1 MVALAAESESVIL
14 SWGGEIVNL
23 KELIFGGGVKH
34 AAGGGAYRDSIQA
47 WLPIKNIIGGVVV
60 TKDNRFIKILEVLPV
75 NIYLK
80 SAGDRQT
87 IISAYA
93 AYLKIAPDSLQLEAR
108 TIPADTAEYVER
120 MRRYAEREENAA
132 CREMIEDNIQEIGQ
146 GVASEAIRRRFF
158 LVFQY
163 EAQMKAKQ
171 NTVRSIIQRLNEEAD
186 TARRYLD
193 LCELEVLEPRYSD
206 DFMLKLLYE
215 IINKKTSRRLQ
226 LPEGVFD
233 MTTTVHGIYEDG

>member
-1 MVALAAESESVIL
+1 
-14 SWGGEIVNL
+14 
-23 KELIFGGGVKH
+23 
-34 AAGGGAYRDSIQA
+34 
-47 WLPIKNIIGGVVV
+47 
-60 TKDNRFIKILEVLPV
+60 
-75 NIYLK
+75 
-80 SAGDRQT
+80 
-87 IISAYA
+87 
-93 AYLKIAPDSLQLEAR
+93 
-108 TIPADTAEYVER
+108 
-120 MRRYAEREENAA
+120 
-132 CREMIEDNIQEIGQ
+132 MIEDNIQEIGQ

-193 LCELEVLEPRYSD
+193 LCEPEVLEPRYSD

>member
-1 MVALAAESESVIL
+1 M
-14 SWGGEIVNL
+14 NL

>member
-1 MVALAAESESVIL
+1 MS
-14 SWGGEIVNL
+14 L
-23 KELIFGGGVKH
+23 KELIFGGSVHTGGSGGV
-34 AAGGGAYRDSIQA
+34 YRDSVQA
-47 WLPIKNIIGGVVV
+47 WLPIKNIIGGVVI
-60 TKDNRFIKILEVLPV
+60 TKDNRFVKIMEVLPV

-80 SAGDRQT
+80 SAIDRQN
-87 IISAYA
+87 IISSFAS
-93 AYLKIAPDSLQLEAR
+93 YLQIAPDELQMIAR
-108 TIPADTAEYVER
+108 TLPADTQAYVEQ
-120 MRRYAEREENAA
+120 MQRYAEQEENEA